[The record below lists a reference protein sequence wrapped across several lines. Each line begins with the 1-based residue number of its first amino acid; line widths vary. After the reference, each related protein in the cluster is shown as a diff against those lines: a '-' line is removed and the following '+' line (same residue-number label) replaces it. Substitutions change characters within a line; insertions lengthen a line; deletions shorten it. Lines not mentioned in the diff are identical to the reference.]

1 MTAAVRMPVTI
12 EKEQVRDLRF
22 PKEEVLENAEDMRR
36 RRAELDRALVLGNM
50 DHNKVR
56 IIFQDDTDTKLVETT
71 IWAVTEERVILKSGM
86 VIPIRRI
93 QEVIT

>member
-1 MTAAVRMPVTI
+1 MSAAIKMPVTI

-22 PKEEVLENAEDMRR
+22 PKEEVLENADAIHR

-56 IIFQDDTDTKLVETT
+56 IIFEDDTETKLVETT

-93 QEVIT
+93 HEIIT